1 MPLMDGLEAT
11 RRIRARVAET
21 GRDRVPIVAMT
32 AHALKGDRELCLEAG
47 MDDYVSKP
55 LHPAELF
62 DAIFRVCGVAPG
74 VSSKQTKAEAGAVE
88 SVNVYDRAAALA
100 RTGQD
105 EELLA
110 EVTTLFLDDVPER
123 LQELREALTAG
134 EAQRLERVAHGIK
147 GAAANLAAEATR
159 SAAATL
165 EQVGKAADL
174 DEAAAVLTK
183 LEEEVERLRAVL
195 TAA

>member
-1 MPLMDGLEAT
+1 
-11 RRIRARVAET
+11 V
-21 GRDRVPIVAMT
+21 
-32 AHALKGDRELCLEAG
+32 
-47 MDDYVSKP
+47 
-55 LHPAELF
+55 
-62 DAIFRVCGVAPG
+62 
-74 VSSKQTKAEAGAVE
+74 
-88 SVNVYDRAAALA
+88 
-100 RTGQD
+100 
-105 EELLA
+105 
-110 EVTTLFLDDVPER
+110 
-123 LQELREALTAG
+123 G